1 MEKNRFKWKDIDLV
15 NKITAINKMTNTGIF
30 DDIKI
35 INDNKKNKNQTDI
48 KLSNSQSTKNT
59 LHRSQSLSHITN
71 SILLP
76 LVIKGND
83 ICKEEEKIEEKLE
96 EEFKKE
102 KKRQLLLDAKRFV
115 KKRVI
120 DKFESRYPLTKEEY
134 KTKKINE
141 KDFNKS
147 SNENYLTY
155 MKRDNSRNKIL
166 SSNELNNENIH
177 ILNEISKSSE
187 CNPHFLEAYNKIAGK
202 EFERMNEV
210 NKKNQD
216 KLTYKYT
223 HPGVYRAF
231 TFVENTTKINT
242 DITGQETTEIIPK
255 KVTESFWSCCMN
267 SDPNSKGCQKTV
279 FKNFKWNY
287 N

>member
-1 MEKNRFKWKDIDLV
+1 
-15 NKITAINKMTNTGIF
+15 
-30 DDIKI
+30 
-35 INDNKKNKNQTDI
+35 
-48 KLSNSQSTKNT
+48 
-59 LHRSQSLSHITN
+59 
-71 SILLP
+71 
-76 LVIKGND
+76 
-83 ICKEEEKIEEKLE
+83 
-96 EEFKKE
+96 
-102 KKRQLLLDAKRFV
+102 
-115 KKRVI
+115 
-120 DKFESRYPLTKEEY
+120 
-134 KTKKINE
+134 
-141 KDFNKS
+141 
-147 SNENYLTY
+147 
-155 MKRDNSRNKIL
+155 MKRDNSRNKII

-187 CNPHFLEAYNKIAGK
+187 CNPHFLEAYNKIVGK

-231 TFVENTTKINT
+231 TFVENTTKINN

-279 FKNFKWNY
+279 FKNFKWNCG
-287 N
+287 